1 LSRHDAIKLLSLDS
15 LAQLFSLWFG
25 SYRQMKTRFPAYVVL
40 DIPQP
45 IRSAVSNIRKRLR
58 YPAASLPVE
67 ITIAGSS
74 GVGPIPAGYSIPTLV
89 RQLGPIVE
97 THRAFRT
104 RFSGIGSFRDTHNYY
119 LSPEDRTP
127 FDEMHQSVGQS
138 VVGFSPI
145 QWPYTPHCTL
155 RTGNELDLEDKD
167 FLNSLR
173 VPTSAFTLDT
183 LSIYQLDDASLQ
195 CDFIHQWQLA
205 T

>member
-1 LSRHDAIKLLSLDS
+1 
-15 LAQLFSLWFG
+15 
-25 SYRQMKTRFPAYVVL
+25 MKARFPAYVVL

-45 IRSAVSNIRKRLR
+45 IRSAVSNIRRRLL

-127 FDEMHQSVGQS
+127 FDEMHQSVGS
-138 VVGFSPI
+138 RS
-145 QWPYTPHCTL
+145 
-155 RTGNELDLEDKD
+155 
-167 FLNSLR
+167 
-173 VPTSAFTLDT
+173 SAF
-183 LSIYQLDDASLQ
+183 LQ
-195 CDFIHQWQLA
+195 SSGRILRIVLCELGMSWI
-205 T
+205 